1 MIQVVNM
8 VPKSNSD
15 EVFQDSE
22 PHLAVNPTNPQ
33 QIAAS
38 AFTPD
43 PLRGPNAPI
52 YLSTNGGLTWRL
64 NSIVPSGAGQFFPT
78 GDITTA
84 APGRRNDDDNGNDN
98 GNDDGNDDDNGNG
111 RRLYAG
117 ILKTPGGLLF
127 NALRTPDFIS
137 PTVMTVLLSRSNED
151 QPWTQVIK
159 VRSGPDAGKD
169 NLYIGINDL
178 NRRAE
183 NGGDGRTATVEQ
195 SLDAAITAPTFNSV
209 RLEKRNTLG
218 PGGGPDQDGP
228 QIRPVVH
235 RDGTVYAVFY
245 GWRNRDFS
253 NRITSDVVVV
263 RDDNRGA
270 SATPYAALVDANDGI
285 AGVRVVQNITFTFNS
300 SLGQTRLGGNPS
312 IAVDPRNSSTVY
324 LAWADAQT
332 SVSTLHIRRSTDRGQ
347 TWSSDLRTIDNATNP
362 ALAVNSRGK
371 VGLLYQRLTGTAPNQ
386 RWETHL
392 ERSSNGG
399 AAWGDSVLANTPA
412 ATPVPT
418 FQPYLGDY
426 DYLMAVGRTF
436 YGIFSANN
444 SPNRANFPNGV
455 RYQRNVDFDT
465 NRLLG
470 LDGSTIIPTSID
482 PFFVKST

>member
-52 YLSTNGGLTWRL
+52 YVSTNGGLTWRL
-64 NSIVPSGAGQFFPT
+64 NPIVPSGAGQFFPT

-98 GNDDGNDDDNGNG
+98 DNGNDDDDGNG

-117 ILKTPGGLLF
+117 ILRTPGRLLF
-127 NALRTPDFIS
+127 DALRTPDFLS

-151 QPWTQVIK
+151 QPWAQVIK

-169 NLYIGINDL
+169 RLYIGINDF
-178 NRRAE
+178 NAT
-183 NGGDGRTATVEQ
+183 GGRTATVEQ
-195 SLDAAITAPTFNSV
+195 SPDAAIAAPTFNSA
-209 RLEKRNTLG
+209 RIENRNTSG
-218 PGGGPDQDGP
+218 QDGP
-228 QIRPVVH
+228 PIRPVAH

-245 GWRNRDFS
+245 GWRNFDIT
-253 NRITSDVVVV
+253 NRVTADVVVV
-263 RDDNRGA
+263 RDDNGGA
-270 SATPYAALVDANDGI
+270 GATPYTDLVDANDGV

-300 SLGQTRLGGNPS
+300 MLGQTRIVGNPS

-324 LAWADAQT
+324 LAWADDQS

-347 TWSSDLRTIDNATNP
+347 TWGADLRTIANATNP

-371 VGLLYQRLTGTAPNQ
+371 VGLLYQRLAGTAPNQ
-386 RWETHL
+386 RYETHL

-412 ATPVPT
+412 ATPAPT

-470 LDGSTIIPTSID
+470 LDGSTIIPTSMD
-482 PFFVKST
+482 PYFVKST

>member
-1 MIQVVNM
+1 MILVVNM
-8 VPKSNSD
+8 IPKSLSNESQ
-15 EVFQDSE
+15 QDSE
-22 PHLAVNPTNPQ
+22 PHIAVNPTNPRE
-33 QIAAS
+33 IVAS
-38 AFTPD
+38 AFTPN
-43 PLRGPNAPI
+43 PMGSGNAPI
-52 YLSTNGGLTWRL
+52 HVSTDGGLTWQLRA
-64 NSIVPSGAGQFFPT
+64 IVPSAVST
-78 GDITTA
+78 GDITTT
-84 APGRRNDDDNGNDN
+84 APGRRSDDDDDDDNGND
-98 GNDDGNDDDNGNG
+98 DDNG

-117 ILKTPGGLLF
+117 ILRTPGSLLF
-127 NALRTPDFIS
+127 NALRTHDYLS

-151 QPWTQVIK
+151 QPWAQVIK
-159 VRSGPDAGKD
+159 VRSGSDAGKD
-169 NLYIGINDL
+169 RLYIGINDF
-178 NRRAE
+178 NARPRS
-183 NGGDGRTATVEQ
+183 ATVEQ
-195 SLDAAITAPTFNSV
+195 SLDAGVATPAFTSARIE
-209 RLEKRNTLG
+209 RRNTAG
-218 PGGGPDQDGP
+218 QDGP
-228 QIRPVVH
+228 QIRPVAH

-245 GWRNRDFS
+245 GWRDFDSTNRV
-253 NRITSDVVVV
+253 TADVVVV
-263 RDDNRGA
+263 RADNGGA
-270 SATPYAALVDANDGI
+270 GATPYSDLVEPGPPAGDGV
-285 AGVRVVQNITFTFNS
+285 AGVRVVRGITFTFNS
-300 SLGQTRLGGNPS
+300 ILGQNRLGGNPS

-324 LAWADAQT
+324 LAWADDQG
-332 SVSTLHIRRSTDRGQ
+332 SLSTLHIRRSTDRGQ
-347 TWSSDLRTIDNATNP
+347 TWGSDLRIITSATNP
-362 ALAVNSRGK
+362 ALAVNSRGH

-412 ATPVPT
+412 TTPVPT

-444 SPNRANFPNGV
+444 SPNRANFPSGV

>member
-43 PLRGPNAPI
+43 PMGGPNAPI
-52 YLSTNGGLTWRL
+52 YVSTNGGLTWRL
-64 NSIVPSGAGQFFPT
+64 NPIVPSGAGQFFPT

-84 APGRRNDDDNGNDN
+84 APGRRSDDDDDDDDDGDDNG
-98 GNDDGNDDDNGNG
+98 DDNG

-117 ILKTPGGLLF
+117 ILRTPGSLLF
-127 NALRTPDFIS
+127 NALRTPDFLS
-137 PTVMTVLLSRSNED
+137 PTIMSVLLSRSDED
-151 QPWTQVIK
+151 QPWAQVVK

-169 NLYIGINDL
+169 RLYIGINDFNAL
-178 NRRAE
+178 PRS
-183 NGGDGRTATVEQ
+183 ATVEQ
-195 SLDAAITAPTFNSV
+195 SLDAAVAAPAFTSA
-209 RLEKRNTLG
+209 RIEQRNTSG
-218 PGGGPDQDGP
+218 QDGP
-228 QIRPVVH
+228 QIRTVAH

-245 GWRNRDFS
+245 GWRDFDITNRV
-253 NRITSDVVVV
+253 TADVVVV
-263 RDDNRGA
+263 RDDNGGA
-270 SATPYAALVDANDGI
+270 GATPYTDLVDANDGV

-300 SLGQTRLGGNPS
+300 ILGQTRLGGNPS

-332 SVSTLHIRRSTDRGQ
+332 SLSTLHIRRSTDRGQ
-347 TWSSDLRTIDNATNP
+347 TWGADLRSIANATNP
-362 ALAVNSRGK
+362 ALAVNSRGH

-418 FQPYLGDY
+418 FQPFLGDY

-444 SPNRANFPNGV
+444 SPNRANFPSGV
-455 RYQRNVDFDT
+455 RYQRNVDFAT

-482 PFFVKST
+482 CFFVKCT

>member
-8 VPKSNSD
+8 VPRSNSN
-15 EVFQDSE
+15 EFEQDSE
-22 PHLAVNPTNPQ
+22 PHLAVNPTNPRE
-33 QIAAS
+33 IAAS

-43 PLRGPNAPI
+43 PLGGPNAPI
-52 YLSTNGGLTWRL
+52 YVSTNGGLTWTL
-64 NSIVPSGAGQFFPT
+64 NSIVPSAVGGFLPT
-78 GDITTA
+78 GDITTGFS
-84 APGRRNDDDNGNDN
+84 GRPNDNDNDN
-98 GNDDGNDDDNGNG
+98 GNDDGNDDDDIR

-117 ILKTPGGLLF
+117 ILRFPGFPL
-127 NALRTPDFIS
+127 NVLRTPDFHS
-137 PTVMTVLLSRSNED
+137 PTVMTVLLSRGDED
-151 QPWTQVIK
+151 QPWTQAIN

-169 NLYIGINDL
+169 RLYIGINDFNAL
-178 NRRAE
+178 PRS
-183 NGGDGRTATVEQ
+183 ATVEQ
-195 SLDAAITAPTFNSV
+195 SLDAAVAAPTFNSV
-209 RLEKRNTLG
+209 RIEKRNTSG
-218 PGGGPDQDGP
+218 QNGP

-235 RDGTVYAVFY
+235 RDGTVYAAFY
-245 GWRNRDFS
+245 GWRNFDTT
-253 NRITSDVVVV
+253 NLVTADVVVV
-263 RDDNRGA
+263 RDDNGGAGA
-270 SATPYAALVDANDGI
+270 SPYTALVDASDGI
-285 AGVRVVQNITFTFNS
+285 AGVRVVQSITFTFS
-300 SLGQTRLGGNPS
+300 SNVFGPFLGQERLGGHLS

-324 LAWADAQT
+324 LAWADDQT
-332 SVSTLHIRRSTDRGQ
+332 SLSTLHIRRSTDRGQ
-347 TWSSDLRTIDNATNP
+347 NWGSDLRTIANATNP
-362 ALAVNSRGK
+362 ALAVNSRGH

-386 RWETHL
+386 RYETHL

-470 LDGSTIIPTSID
+470 LDGSTIIPTSFD

>member
-52 YLSTNGGLTWRL
+52 YVSTNGGLTWRL
-64 NSIVPSGAGQFFPT
+64 NSNVPSGAGQFFPT
-78 GDITTA
+78 GDITTT
-84 APGRRNDDDNGNDN
+84 APGRRNDDDNGND
-98 GNDDGNDDDNGNG
+98 DGNDDDNDNDGDNG

-117 ILKTPGGLLF
+117 ILRTPGSLLF
-127 NALRTPDFIS
+127 NALRTPDFLS

-151 QPWTQVIK
+151 QPWAQVIK

-178 NRRAE
+178 NRRPE

-195 SLDAAITAPTFNSV
+195 SLDAAIAAPTFNSV
-209 RLEKRNTLG
+209 RIEKRNTLG

-235 RDGTVYAVFY
+235 RDGTVYAAFY
-245 GWRNRDFS
+245 GWRNRDFT
-253 NRITSDVVVV
+253 NRVTSDVVVV
-263 RDDNRGA
+263 RDDNGGA
-270 SATPYAALVDANDGI
+270 GANPYTALVDASDGI
-285 AGVRVVQNITFTFNS
+285 SGVRVVQSITFTFS
-300 SLGQTRLGGNPS
+300 SNVFGPFLGQERLGGHLS
-312 IAVDPRNSSTVY
+312 IAVDPGNSSTVY
-324 LAWADAQT
+324 LAYADQQPGGSYT
-332 SVSTLHIRRSTDRGQ
+332 QHILRSTDRGQ
-347 TWSSDLRTIDNATNP
+347 TWGSDLRTIANAINP
-362 ALAVNSRGK
+362 GLAVNSRGH

-386 RWETHL
+386 RYETHL

-399 AAWGDSVLANTPA
+399 AAWVDSVLANTPA
-412 ATPVPT
+412 ATPAPT
-418 FQPYLGDY
+418 FQP
-426 DYLMAVGRTF
+426 
-436 YGIFSANN
+436 
-444 SPNRANFPNGV
+444 
-455 RYQRNVDFDT
+455 
-465 NRLLG
+465 
-470 LDGSTIIPTSID
+470 
-482 PFFVKST
+482 

>member
-43 PLRGPNAPI
+43 PMGGPNAPI
-52 YLSTNGGLTWRL
+52 YVSTNGGLTWRL
-64 NSIVPSGAGQFFPT
+64 NPIVPSGAGQFFPT

-84 APGRRNDDDNGNDN
+84 APGRRSDDDDDDDDDGDDNG
-98 GNDDGNDDDNGNG
+98 DDNG

-117 ILKTPGGLLF
+117 ILRTPGSLLF
-127 NALRTPDFIS
+127 NALRTPDFLS
-137 PTVMTVLLSRSNED
+137 PTIMSVLLSRSDED
-151 QPWTQVIK
+151 QPWAQVVK

-169 NLYIGINDL
+169 RLYIGINDFNAL
-178 NRRAE
+178 PRS
-183 NGGDGRTATVEQ
+183 ATVEQ
-195 SLDAAITAPTFNSV
+195 SLDAAVAAPAFTSA
-209 RLEKRNTLG
+209 RIEQRNTSG
-218 PGGGPDQDGP
+218 QDGP
-228 QIRPVVH
+228 QIRPVAH

-245 GWRNRDFS
+245 GWRDFDITNRV
-253 NRITSDVVVV
+253 TADVVVV
-263 RDDNRGA
+263 RDDNGGA
-270 SATPYAALVDANDGI
+270 GATPYTDLVDANDGV

-300 SLGQTRLGGNPS
+300 ILGQTRLGGNPS

-332 SVSTLHIRRSTDRGQ
+332 SLSTLHIRRSTDRGQ
-347 TWSSDLRTIDNATNP
+347 TWGADLRSIANATNP
-362 ALAVNSRGK
+362 ALAVNSRGH

-418 FQPYLGDY
+418 FQPFLGDY

-444 SPNRANFPNGV
+444 SPNRANFPSGV
-455 RYQRNVDFDT
+455 RYQRNVDFAT

-482 PFFVKST
+482 CFFVKCT

>member
-43 PLRGPNAPI
+43 PMGGPNAPI
-52 YLSTNGGLTWRL
+52 YVSTNGGLTWRL
-64 NSIVPSGAGQFFPT
+64 NPIVPSGAGQFFPT

-84 APGRRNDDDNGNDN
+84 APGRRSDDDDDDDDNG
-98 GNDDGNDDDNGNG
+98 DDNG

-117 ILKTPGGLLF
+117 ILRTPGSLLF
-127 NALRTPDFIS
+127 NALRTPDFLS
-137 PTVMTVLLSRSNED
+137 PTIMSVLLSRSDED
-151 QPWTQVIK
+151 QPWAQVVK

-169 NLYIGINDL
+169 RLYIGINDFNAL
-178 NRRAE
+178 PRS
-183 NGGDGRTATVEQ
+183 ATVEQ
-195 SLDAAITAPTFNSV
+195 SLDAAVAAPAFTSA
-209 RLEKRNTLG
+209 RIEQRNTSG
-218 PGGGPDQDGP
+218 QDGP
-228 QIRPVVH
+228 QIRPVAH
-235 RDGTVYAVFY
+235 RDSTVYAVFY
-245 GWRNRDFS
+245 GWRDFDITNRV
-253 NRITSDVVVV
+253 TADVVVV
-263 RDDNRGA
+263 RDDNGGA
-270 SATPYAALVDANDGI
+270 GATPYTDLVDANDGV

-300 SLGQTRLGGNPS
+300 ILGQTRLGGNPS

-332 SVSTLHIRRSTDRGQ
+332 SLSTLHIRRSTDRGQ
-347 TWSSDLRTIDNATNP
+347 TWGADLRSIANATNP
-362 ALAVNSRGK
+362 ALAVNSRGH

-418 FQPYLGDY
+418 FQPFLGDY

-444 SPNRANFPNGV
+444 SPNRANFPSGV
-455 RYQRNVDFDT
+455 RYQRNVDFAT

-482 PFFVKST
+482 CFFVKCT

>member
-15 EVFQDSE
+15 ESFQDSE

-33 QIAAS
+33 QIVAS

-52 YLSTNGGLTWRL
+52 YVSTNGGLNWRL
-64 NSIVPSGAGQFFPT
+64 NPIVPSGAGEFFPT

-84 APGRRNDDDNGNDN
+84 APGRRSDDDNG
-98 GNDDGNDDDNGNG
+98 DDNG

-117 ILKTPGGLLF
+117 ILRTPGSLLF
-127 NALRTPDFIS
+127 NALRTPDFLS
-137 PTVMTVLLSRSNED
+137 STVMTVLLSRSDED
-151 QPWTQVIK
+151 QPWAQVVK
-159 VRSGPDAGKD
+159 VGSGSDAGKD
-169 NLYIGINDL
+169 RLYIGINDFNAL
-178 NRRAE
+178 PRS
-183 NGGDGRTATVEQ
+183 ATVEQ
-195 SLDAAITAPTFNSV
+195 SLDAAVAAPTFTSA
-209 RLEKRNTLG
+209 RIEKRNTSG
-218 PGGGPDQDGP
+218 QDGP
-228 QIRPVVH
+228 QIRPVAH

-245 GWRNRDFS
+245 GWRDFDITNRV
-253 NRITSDVVVV
+253 IADVVVV
-263 RDDNRGA
+263 RDDNGGA
-270 SATPYAALVDANDGI
+270 GADPYTALVDANDGV

-300 SLGQTRLGGNPS
+300 ILGQTRLGGNPS

-324 LAWADAQT
+324 LAWADDQT
-332 SVSTLHIRRSTDRGQ
+332 SISTLHIRRSTDRGQ
-347 TWSSDLRTIDNATNP
+347 NWGSDLRTIANATNP
-362 ALAVNSRGK
+362 ALAVNSRGH

-386 RWETHL
+386 RYETHL

-399 AAWGDSVLANTPA
+399 GAWGDSVLANTPA

-444 SPNRANFPNGV
+444 SPNRANFPSGV

>member
-8 VPKSNSD
+8 VPRSNSD

-22 PHLAVNPTNPQ
+22 PHIAVNPTNPQ

-52 YLSTNGGLTWRL
+52 YMSTNGGLTWRL
-64 NSIVPSGAGQFFPT
+64 NPIVPSGAGQFFPT
-78 GDITTA
+78 GDITTS
-84 APGRRNDDDNGNDN
+84 APGRRSDDDDDNG
-98 GNDDGNDDDNGNG
+98 DDNG

-117 ILKTPGGLLF
+117 ILRTPGSLLF
-127 NALRTPDFIS
+127 DALRTPDFLN
-137 PTVMTVLLSRSNED
+137 PTVMTVLLSRSDED
-151 QPWTQVIK
+151 QPWAQVVK
-159 VRSGPDAGKD
+159 VRSGSDEGKD
-169 NLYIGINDL
+169 RLYIGINDFNAL
-178 NRRAE
+178 PRS
-183 NGGDGRTATVEQ
+183 ATVEQ
-195 SLDAAITAPTFNSV
+195 SLDAAVAAPAFTSA
-209 RLEKRNTLG
+209 RIEKRNTSG
-218 PGGGPDQDGP
+218 QDGP
-228 QIRPVVH
+228 QIRPAPH

-245 GWRNRDFS
+245 GWRNFDIT
-253 NRITSDVVVV
+253 NRVTADVVVV
-263 RDDNRGA
+263 RDDNGGA
-270 SATPYAALVDANDGI
+270 GANPYTDLVDANDDV
-285 AGVRVVQNITFTFNS
+285 AGVRVVQSITFTFNS
-300 SLGQTRLGGNPS
+300 ILGQTRLGGNPS
-312 IAVDPRNSSTVY
+312 IAVDPRNSSIVY
-324 LAWADAQT
+324 LAWADDQT
-332 SVSTLHIRRSTDRGQ
+332 SLSTLHIRRSTDRGQ
-347 TWSSDLRTIDNATNP
+347 NWGSDLRTIANATNP
-362 ALAVNSRGK
+362 ALAVNSRGH

-386 RWETHL
+386 RYETHL
-392 ERSSNGG
+392 ERSGNGG

>member
-1 MIQVVNM
+1 MILVVNM
-8 VPKSNSD
+8 IPKIASNES
-15 EVFQDSE
+15 FQDSE

-43 PLRGPNAPI
+43 PMGGPNAPI
-52 YLSTNGGLTWRL
+52 YVSTNGGLTWRL
-64 NSIVPSGAGQFFPT
+64 NPIVPSGAGQFFPT

-84 APGRRNDDDNGNDN
+84 APGRRSDDDDDDDDGDDNG
-98 GNDDGNDDDNGNG
+98 DDNG
-111 RRLYAG
+111 RRLYTG
-117 ILKTPGGLLF
+117 ILRTPGSLLF
-127 NALRTPDFIS
+127 NALRTPDFLS
-137 PTVMTVLLSRSNED
+137 PTIMSVLLSRSDED
-151 QPWTQVIK
+151 QPWAQVVK

-169 NLYIGINDL
+169 RLYIGINDFNAL
-178 NRRAE
+178 PRS
-183 NGGDGRTATVEQ
+183 ATVEQ
-195 SLDAAITAPTFNSV
+195 SLDAAVAAPAFTSA
-209 RLEKRNTLG
+209 RIEQRNTSG
-218 PGGGPDQDGP
+218 QDGP
-228 QIRPVVH
+228 QIRPVAH

-245 GWRNRDFS
+245 GWRDFDITNRV
-253 NRITSDVVVV
+253 TADVVVV
-263 RDDNRGA
+263 RDDNGGA
-270 SATPYAALVDANDGI
+270 GATPYTALVDANDGV

-300 SLGQTRLGGNPS
+300 MLGQTRLGGNPS

-347 TWSSDLRTIDNATNP
+347 NWGSDLRTIANATNP

-386 RWETHL
+386 RYETHL

-455 RYQRNVDFDT
+455 RYQRNVVFAT

-482 PFFVKST
+482 CFFVKCT

>member
-22 PHLAVNPTNPQ
+22 PHIAVNPTNPQ

-43 PLRGPNAPI
+43 PMLGPNAPI
-52 YLSTNGGLTWRL
+52 YISTNGGLSWRL
-64 NSIVPSGAGQFFPT
+64 NPIVPSGAGQFFPT
-78 GDITTA
+78 GDITTS
-84 APGRRNDDDNGNDN
+84 APGRRSDDDDDDDNG
-98 GNDDGNDDDNGNG
+98 DDNG

-117 ILKTPGGLLF
+117 ILRTPGSLLF
-127 NALRTPDFIS
+127 DALRTPDFLS
-137 PTVMTVLLSRSNED
+137 PTVMTVLLSRGDED
-151 QPWTQVIK
+151 QPWAQVVK
-159 VRSGPDAGKD
+159 VRSGSDAGKD
-169 NLYIGINDL
+169 RLYIGINDFNAL
-178 NRRAE
+178 PRS
-183 NGGDGRTATVEQ
+183 ATVEQ
-195 SLDAAITAPTFNSV
+195 SLDAAVAAPAFTSA
-209 RLEKRNTLG
+209 RIEKRNTSG
-218 PGGGPDQDGP
+218 QDGP
-228 QIRPVVH
+228 QIRPVAH

-245 GWRNRDFS
+245 GWRDFDITNRV
-253 NRITSDVVVV
+253 TADVVVV
-263 RDDNRGA
+263 RGDGGGDPF
-270 SATPYAALVDANDGI
+270 TDLVDANDGV

-300 SLGQTRLGGNPS
+300 FLGQTRLGGNPS

-347 TWSSDLRTIDNATNP
+347 NWGADLRTIANATNP
-362 ALAVNSRGK
+362 ALAVNSRGH

-386 RWETHL
+386 RYETHL

-444 SPNRANFPNGV
+444 SPNRANFPSGV
-455 RYQRNVDFDT
+455 RDQRNVDFDT